1 MNLKELRIKKGLTQ
15 KELSE
20 LTTIDCATLSLYENG
35 KRQPSLHKTILLAS
49 ALNVSTGDIV
59 NCILGDTTD
68 EF

>member
-1 MNLKELRIKKGLTQ
+1 MNLKELRVKKGLTQ

-35 KRQPSLHKTILLAS
+35 KRQPPLYKIILLAS
-49 ALNVSTGDIV
+49 ALNVSTGEIV
-59 NCILGDTTD
+59 SCILGDTAN